1 MQKDILRRKEFIKK
15 SSMIKV
21 ELKNVRFHAFHG
33 LYEEEKKAG
42 NDYEFNLSVNWETD
56 EIITSLNETVN
67 YAKLYELVKAEMIIP
82 RQLLETLLMELA
94 EKIHEEFPFVK
105 EINMSVAKLNAPI
118 INFIGSTSVT
128 YKKTY

>member
-1 MQKDILRRKEFIKK
+1 
-15 SSMIKV
+15 MIIV
-21 ELKNVRFHAFHG
+21 ELKNVHFHAFHG

-42 NDYEFNLSVNWETD
+42 NDYEFNLTVSWEAGAL
-56 EIITSLNETVN
+56 ITNLNETVN
-67 YAKLYELVKAEMIIP
+67 YVKLYELVKAEMKNP

-94 EKIHEEFPFVK
+94 EIIHQEFQFVK

-118 INFIGSTSVT
+118 LNFIGSTSVT

>member
-1 MQKDILRRKEFIKK
+1 
-15 SSMIKV
+15 MIIV
-21 ELKNVRFHAFHG
+21 ELKKVHFHAFHG

-42 NDYEFNLSVNWETD
+42 NDYEFNLSVSWDAEAL
-56 EIITSLNETVN
+56 ITNLNETVN
-67 YAKLYELVKAEMIIP
+67 YVKLYELVKAEMKNP

-94 EKIHEEFPFVK
+94 EIIHQEFQFVK

-118 INFIGSTSVT
+118 LNFIGSTSVT

>member
-1 MQKDILRRKEFIKK
+1 MQKDILQRKEFIKK

-42 NDYEFNLSVNWETD
+42 NDYEFNLSVSWKAE
-56 EIITSLNETVN
+56 EIITSLSETVN
-67 YAKLYELVKAEMIIP
+67 YAMLYELVKAEMIMP

-105 EINMSVAKLNAPI
+105 EINMSVTKLNAPI

>member
-1 MQKDILRRKEFIKK
+1 
-15 SSMIKV
+15 MIQI
-21 ELKNVRFHAFHG
+21 ELKKVRFHAFHG

-42 NDYEFNLSVNWETD
+42 NDYEFNLFVNWETNGM
-56 EIITSLNETVN
+56 ITSLSETVN

-105 EINMSVAKLNAPI
+105 EINMSVTKLNAPI

>member
-1 MQKDILRRKEFIKK
+1 
-15 SSMIKV
+15 MIQI
-21 ELKNVRFHAFHG
+21 ELKKVRFHAFHG

-42 NDYEFNLSVNWETD
+42 NDYEFNLFVNWETD
-56 EIITSLNETVN
+56 EIITSLSETVN

-105 EINMSVAKLNAPI
+105 EINMSVTKLNAPI

>member
-1 MQKDILRRKEFIKK
+1 
-15 SSMIKV
+15 MIKV
-21 ELKNVRFHAFHG
+21 ELKNVYFHAFHG

-42 NDYEFNLSVNWETD
+42 NDYEFNLSVSWDAEAL
-56 EIITSLNETVN
+56 ITNLNETVN
-67 YAKLYELVKAEMIIP
+67 YVTLYELVKAEMKNP

-94 EKIHEEFPFVK
+94 EIIHQEFLFVK

-118 INFIGSTSVT
+118 LNFIGSTSVT

>member
-1 MQKDILRRKEFIKK
+1 
-15 SSMIKV
+15 MIIV
-21 ELKNVRFHAFHG
+21 ELKKVHFHAFHG

-42 NDYEFNLSVNWETD
+42 NDYEFNLSVSWDAEAL
-56 EIITSLNETVN
+56 ITNLNETVN
-67 YAKLYELVKAEMIIP
+67 YVKLYELVKAEMKNP

-94 EKIHEEFPFVK
+94 EIIHQEFLFVK

-118 INFIGSTSVT
+118 LNFIGSTSVT